1 MLLGGYPSVSTTS
14 SYTLRARSDI
24 LLSLLL
30 FSLFSLLSLLSFS
43 SPPLLPSSSL
53 CPVILTKLQYLWMF
67 WSWSKTCSYPQSLLF
82 YSAPFF
88 LSFIFFYFL
97 LFSFIF
103 FYFILFYFIL
113 FYFIFF
119 YFLLFYFI
127 LFFDLT
133 SQKCSCERW
142 GRQTIMEPWD
152 LRQSPGGRE
161 KVFLLTLHAFFFSY
175 SLSIFYSFIHF
186 LIYLFIYLY
195 VLTFLLQP
203 LSGDASRILNG

>member
-1 MLLGGYPSVSTTS
+1 MLLRGHPSVSTTS

-24 LLSLLL
+24 LLSL
-30 FSLFSLLSLLSFS
+30 SSSPSSLSL

-53 CPVILTKLQYLWMF
+53 CPVILTNLQYLWMF

-88 LSFIFFYFL
+88 FLLFSFIFFYFL
-97 LFSFIF
+97 LFS
-103 FYFILFYFIL
+103 
-113 FYFIFF
+113 FIFF

-161 KVFLLTLHAFFFSY
+161 KVFLLTLHAFFL
-175 SLSIFYSFIHF
+175 SLLFFIY
-186 LIYLFIYLY
+186 ILFIYLFLNLFLDLY
-195 VLTFLLQP
+195 VLSIQP
-203 LSGDASRILNG
+203 LSGDARRILNG